1 VAQDPRLSA
10 LFDRYRRE
18 GDLSAL
24 AKLFDELSPEMMR
37 VARHVAG
44 RGIDPEDV
52 VQSTFLASI
61 ERAEAFDAARPIV
74 PWLMGILIN
83 QARLAN
89 RRRATRYEEA
99 PSDDVAD
106 GAREPED
113 AEAHEVRDAVA
124 RALADLPPT
133 YREVLVAHLAE
144 GKPPHEIARELGRPQ
159 GTVRAQLHRGLRLVR
174 RALPAGFA
182 FGALSLVDRTALAAV
197 RREVLTAAARA
208 KDLPASAIPRAVPA
222 SQAALKVA
230 CAVLVL
236 GGAVAAAWIGGGGSG
251 GHGVTLDETVAS
263 RSGGAAT
270 GGDSNPGRQV
280 GAVVGAETAPD
291 AADAAPVQTVDALGS
306 VRVLVRDARGEPVP
320 GVRVDLLAWGDP
332 RWHERERTAVTDM
345 EGAAEFVRVQAG
357 RVGVHL
363 DLDVGGPQARA
374 DVLAGNRTDLPITLK
389 PGIELTGV
397 VLDRRGV
404 PVAGAVVE
412 AADDPNAKPR
422 RVSELTGPDGRFHL
436 SDVPRALNVWARA
449 DARAASETLWLG
461 SPGWSQRG
469 ALDVSLVLG
478 EPEPPIEFVV
488 ADRRG
493 VPIAD
498 ALVQGQGVDGGVRFR
513 ADGAVVLDGRA
524 ARTYSGSNGSVRL
537 CVDRARVQRLSI
549 SAPGYA
555 RREIDVDEAG
565 SLVTLDHGARLH
577 GVALF
582 PDGSAAEDAR
592 IQAWPAGFRSAL
604 TTRVNA
610 DGSWL
615 LEGVPPGEF
624 LLRAGVTD
632 DAPAVELRGVLN
644 EGGAIEWN
652 PRLQHTPVIRGIA
665 RSAHGGPAKTWLVK
679 AVREDE
685 PDSAPLASWA
695 RAHVPIQRSR
705 DLRQCWTALDGSFV
719 VPCGA
724 TGRYR
729 LELRPRA
736 QWSGPVMGALE
747 SVPAGARGV
756 ELRVLEP
763 RGWLRARLLDARG
776 LPAVGTLIAVRRG
789 SGAEHRAS
797 SGAGGEIVFDLHP
810 GTYELVL
817 WPDGRAPTTLGVHTV
832 DAEQR
837 LELGDLRLA
846 EPGTLVVTATAG
858 AQLELFSAQGLPFQL
873 APNAEALVARGLPPG
888 SYRLR
893 GRMADG
899 TAYDEL
905 VRVDA
910 GLTTTLALAP

>member
-1 VAQDPRLSA
+1 MAQDPRLSA

-61 ERAEAFDAARPIV
+61 ERAESFDAARPIV

-182 FGALSLVDRTALAAV
+182 FGALSLVDRTALATV

-208 KDLPASAIPRAVPA
+208 KSLPASAIPRALPA
-222 SQAALKVA
+222 SQVALKVA
-230 CAVLVL
+230 VAALVL
-236 GGAVAAAWIGGGGSG
+236 GGAVAAAWLGGGGAG
-251 GHGVTLDETVAS
+251 GQGLTLDEAVAS
-263 RSGGAAT
+263 GSSLRA
-270 GGDSNPGRQV
+270 GDVSNPGRHV
-280 GAVVGAETAPD
+280 EAVAGAETAPD
-291 AADAAPVQTVDALGS
+291 PAAAPVQTVDPLGS
-306 VRVLVRDARGEPVP
+306 VRVVVRDARGEPVP

-332 RWHERERTAVTDM
+332 RWHERDRTLVTDT
-345 EGAAEFVRVQAG
+345 EGAAEFARVHAG

-363 DLDVGGPQARA
+363 DLDVGGVQARA
-374 DVLAGNRTDLPITLK
+374 DVVAGNRTDLPIALP

-397 VLDRRGV
+397 VLDRRGN

-422 RVSELTGPDGRFHL
+422 RISEPTGPDGRFHL

-449 DARAASETLWLG
+449 DARAASEALWLA
-461 SPGWSQRG
+461 SPGWSQRDS
-469 ALDVSLVLG
+469 LDVSLVLG
-478 EPEPPIEFVV
+478 DPEPPLEFVV

-493 VPIAD
+493 APIAG
-498 ALVQGQGVDGGVRFR
+498 ALVQGQGVAAVARFR
-513 ADGAVVLDGRA
+513 ADGAVVLNGRA
-524 ARTYSGSNGSVRL
+524 ARTHSDANGSVRL
-537 CVDRARVQRLSI
+537 CVDRARVERLTI
-549 SAPGYA
+549 FAAGYA
-555 RREIDVDEAG
+555 LREIEVADAG
-565 SLVTLDHGARLH
+565 SLVTLDDSARLH

-582 PDGSAAEDAR
+582 LDGVAAEDAR
-592 IQAWPAGFRSAL
+592 IEAWPAGFRSPL
-604 TTRVNA
+604 TTRA
-610 DGSWL
+610 DANGSWL
-615 LEGVPPGEF
+615 LEGVPAGEF
-624 LLRAGVTD
+624 LVRASVSD
-632 DAPAVELRGVLN
+632 DAPAVELRGVVR

-652 PRLQHTPVIRGIA
+652 PRLEHAPVIRGVA
-665 RSAHGGPAKTWLVK
+665 RSVHGGPVKTWLVK

-695 RAHVPIQRSR
+695 GAHVPMQRGR
-705 DLRQCWTALDGSFV
+705 DVRQCWTAMDGTFV

-724 TGRYR
+724 AGRYR

-736 QWSGPVMGALE
+736 SWSGPVLGAVDG
-747 SVPAGARGV
+747 VPAGAKGV
-756 ELRVLEP
+756 EVRVQEP
-763 RGWLRARLLDARG
+763 RGYVHARVLDTRG
-776 LPAVGTLIAVRRG
+776 RPAVGTLIAVRRG
-789 SGAEHRAS
+789 SGAEHRAA
-797 SGAGGEIVFDLHP
+797 SGEAGEIKCDLHP
-810 GTYELVL
+810 GTYELLL
-817 WPDGRAPTTLGVHTV
+817 WPDGQAPSTLGVHTV
-832 DAEQR
+832 HEDQR
-837 LELGDLRLA
+837 LDLGDVRLT
-846 EPGTLVVTATAG
+846 EPGTLLVTATDG
-858 AQLELFSAQGLPFQL
+858 ALIELFSAQGLPFQL
-873 APNAEALVARGLPPG
+873 APNANALVARGLPPG
-888 SYRLR
+888 SYRVR
-893 GRMADG
+893 GRLADG

-910 GLTTTLALAP
+910 GLTTTLVLAP